1 MIRLAYYPGCSL
13 EATGKEYDASA
24 RAVCKALGIELVE
37 LDDWNC
43 CGATSAHSVDHLL
56 ALALPARNLAL
67 AQKKGLDVVAPCSA
81 CYNRLRQAEHA
92 LRHDRSAGAAIE
104 DAVGFRFLGGVTAL
118 SLLEALVRR
127 AGIEVIADRVTR
139 PLRGLRVACY
149 YGCLLVRP
157 PEVTRFDRT
166 ENPVH
171 LDEVVGALGAEP
183 VYWRGKTECCGAS
196 HAITNPEVAQALVG
210 RILALAREAGADVI
224 ATTCPLCQMS
234 LELRRP
240 AGEAIPAVY
249 FTELMGLAFGLPGT
263 HAWLAGHLVDARPV
277 LDAAAHAGV

>member
-1 MIRLAYYPGCSL
+1 MVRLAYYPGCSL

-24 RAVCKALGIELVE
+24 RAVCQALGIELVE
-37 LDDWNC
+37 LEDWNC
-43 CGATSAHSVDHLL
+43 CGATSVHSIDHLL

-67 AQKKGLDVVAPCSA
+67 AQKVGLDIVAPCSA
-81 CYNRLRQAEHA
+81 CYNRLRQTEHA
-92 LRHDRSAGAAIE
+92 LRHDRSVGRAIE
-104 DAVGFRFLGGVTAL
+104 EAVGFNFLGGVTVL

-127 AGIEVIADRVTR
+127 VGVEAVADRVVH
-139 PLRGLRVACY
+139 PLRGLRVASY

-157 PEVTRFDRT
+157 PEVTRFDRP

-171 LDEVVGALGAEP
+171 LDEVVEALGAEA

-196 HAITNPEVAQALVG
+196 HAITNPEVASALVG
-210 RILALAREAGADVI
+210 RILALAREAGADAIV
-224 ATTCPLCQMS
+224 TTCPLCQTS

-263 HAWLAGHLVDARPV
+263 RTWLDKHLVDVGPV
-277 LDAAAHAGV
+277 LSAVVQAVS